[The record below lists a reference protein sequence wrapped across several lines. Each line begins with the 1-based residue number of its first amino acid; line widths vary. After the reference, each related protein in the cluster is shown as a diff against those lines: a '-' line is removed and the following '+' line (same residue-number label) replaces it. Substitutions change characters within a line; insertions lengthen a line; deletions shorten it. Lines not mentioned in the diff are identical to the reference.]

1 MDLGIGEL
9 LFIFILALL
18 IFGPKKLPEIG
29 RQIGKF
35 MNEFRRASND
45 FRSQIEDE
53 IRQLEITEADK
64 RIAPPPPERTVS
76 ASATPAAMAAEQP
89 ANETSEKHP
98 TASAGVEGA

>member
-1 MDLGIGEL
+1 MDLGISEL
-9 LFIFILALL
+9 LFIFVLALL
-18 IFGPKKLPEIG
+18 LFGPKKLPEIG

-35 MNEFRRASND
+35 LNEFKRASND

-76 ASATPAAMAAEQP
+76 ASATPAAMAADNP
-89 ANETSEKHP
+89 PETADAKHP
-98 TASAGVEGA
+98 TANAGVEGA

>member
-18 IFGPKKLPEIG
+18 LFGPKKLPEIG

-53 IRQLEITEADK
+53 IRQIEVTEAEK

-76 ASATPAAMAAEQP
+76 SSATPAAMAADHP
-89 ANETSEKHP
+89 PDTPDKHP
-98 TASAGVEGA
+98 TASAGVEGG